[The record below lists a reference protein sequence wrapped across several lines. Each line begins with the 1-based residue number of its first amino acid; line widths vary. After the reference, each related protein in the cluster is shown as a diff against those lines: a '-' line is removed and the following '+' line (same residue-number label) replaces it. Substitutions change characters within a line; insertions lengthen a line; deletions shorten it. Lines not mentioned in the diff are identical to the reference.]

1 MTGMGT
7 IAGNVSTLPGDR
19 VTTDQVPSLAEKLD
33 SILIELRKLNSHM
46 SLINDKVITE
56 EDILIDQEDD
66 DE

>member
-1 MTGMGT
+1 MPKIGT
-7 IAGNVSTLPGDR
+7 IAGNVSTLPGDS

-33 SILIELRKLNSHM
+33 QIIIELRKINSHF

-56 EDILIDQEDD
+56 GDIIEEMEDD